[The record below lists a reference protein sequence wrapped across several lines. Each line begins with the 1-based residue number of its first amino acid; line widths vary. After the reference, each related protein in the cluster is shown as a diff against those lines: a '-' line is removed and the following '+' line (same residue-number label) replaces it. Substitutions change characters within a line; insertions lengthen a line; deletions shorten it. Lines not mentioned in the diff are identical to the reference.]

1 MQSRL
6 AGANTVWVIYL
17 LCPLPSLLL
26 KHAFL
31 KAETWHVRSLY
42 KQDAHH
48 GVPLLYLVS
57 ETGRAYFCEINDSS
71 FFEKDLF
78 DSSLCPQV
86 LFSYSSTSDFRGFT

>member
-1 MQSRL
+1 MSDL
-6 AGANTVWVIYL
+6 SALSPAFPAV
-17 LCPLPSLLL
+17 
-26 KHAFL
+26 FL